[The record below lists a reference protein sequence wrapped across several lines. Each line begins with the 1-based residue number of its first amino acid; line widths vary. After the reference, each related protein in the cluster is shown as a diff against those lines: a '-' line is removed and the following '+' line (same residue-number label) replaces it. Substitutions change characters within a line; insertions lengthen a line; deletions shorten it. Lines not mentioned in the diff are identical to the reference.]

1 MCVHIFIYT
10 PYPTRPVMTQRSVDG
25 LRGCRHASKRK
36 ASFLAGP
43 KSEHKMSCNNVRLN
57 TSSVMPAGGVLAA
70 LRHLFRFRRMWKSNK
85 TYVYIYTHKQHTYI
99 YIHILPARIFHT
111 NRSLKH
117 FAKGPMQ

>member
-1 MCVHIFIYT
+1 MCVHIYIY
-10 PYPTRPVMTQRSVDG
+10 PIRPVMTQRSVDG

-85 TYVYIYTHKQHTYI
+85 HTYI
-99 YIHILPARIFHT
+99 YRYIH
-111 NRSLKH
+111 S
-117 FAKGPMQ
+117 